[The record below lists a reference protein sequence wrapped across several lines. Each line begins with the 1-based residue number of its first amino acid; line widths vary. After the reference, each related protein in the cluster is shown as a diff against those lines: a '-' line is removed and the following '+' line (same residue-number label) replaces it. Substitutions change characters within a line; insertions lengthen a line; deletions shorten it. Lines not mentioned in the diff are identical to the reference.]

1 MTATRKIINTIVK
14 CQQCGL
20 IFNNNAK
27 QQLKIQAKDRSTL
40 PKKPSIVDVYKNLKS
55 PLHDY
60 LKNTVI
66 YMSPPGVNVTAP
78 VVHLVNQ
85 LAPRVVTNSLLL
97 PQKHQEYTQDGTIIS
112 IEVQCCYSFMLSLAQ
127 EMAQLL
133 QDGARL
139 FD

>member
-1 MTATRKIINTIVK
+1 
-14 CQQCGL
+14 
-20 IFNNNAK
+20 
-27 QQLKIQAKDRSTL
+27 
-40 PKKPSIVDVYKNLKS
+40 
-55 PLHDY
+55 
-60 LKNTVI
+60 
-66 YMSPPGVNVTAP
+66 MSPPGVNVTAP
-78 VVHLVNQ
+78 DVHLVNQ